1 MKYTIEKIKKR
12 YDAEDRLKYI
22 FFWGHRPRKDGQ
34 ISQSCFSQWWEESFV
49 VDGKTYKSAEH
60 WMMAGKA
67 KLFGD
72 EEMLQKII
80 DCRTPAEAKK
90 LGRKVRNFD
99 NDVWLKNRYEIVLD
113 GNKHKFSQSEPLKA
127 FLLNTGNRVL
137 VEASPYDAIWG
148 VGLAADYKGIHDP
161 NNWKGLNLLGFVLME
176 VRDFLLE
183 SIE

>member
-1 MKYTIEKIKKR
+1 MKYTIKNIKER

-34 ISQSCFSQWWEESFV
+34 ISQSCFSQWWEEAFV

-113 GNKHKFSQSEPLKA
+113 GNKHKFSQSEP
-127 FLLNTGNRVL
+127 
-137 VEASPYDAIWG
+137 S
-148 VGLAADYKGIHDP
+148 KGFFAQY
-161 NNWKGLNLLGFVLME
+161 G
-176 VRDFLLE
+176 
-183 SIE
+183 

>member
-1 MKYTIEKIKKR
+1 MKYTIDKIKER
-12 YDAEDRLKYI
+12 YDAEERLKYI
-22 FFWGHRPRKDGQ
+22 FFWGHRPRRDGQ
-34 ISQSCFSQWWEESFV
+34 MSQSCFSQWWEESFT
-49 VDGKTYKSAEH
+49 VDGITYKSAEH

-99 NDVWLKNRYEIVLD
+99 NDVWLANRYEIVLE
-113 GNKHKFSQSEPLKA
+113 GNKHKFSQSEAMKA

-137 VEASPYDAIWG
+137 VEASPYDKIWALVWLPILKALKILTIG
-148 VGLAADYKGIHDP
+148 MD
-161 NNWKGLNLLGFVLME
+161 
-176 VRDFLLE
+176 
-183 SIE
+183 SIYWDSY